1 LPFESETYTVF
12 PTSNIDFDTDILRYA
27 YQSMTTP
34 ASIIDF
40 NMKTKAQEIKKEQEV
55 IGGNLKKQLH

>member
-1 LPFESETYTVF
+1 VF

-55 IGGNLKKQLH
+55 IGG